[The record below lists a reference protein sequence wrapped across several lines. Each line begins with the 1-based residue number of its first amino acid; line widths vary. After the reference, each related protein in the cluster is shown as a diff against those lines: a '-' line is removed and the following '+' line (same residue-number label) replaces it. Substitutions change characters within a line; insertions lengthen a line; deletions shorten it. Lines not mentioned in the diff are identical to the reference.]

1 MIISSMLPVVP
12 KKTRGASDFL
22 FIPTG
27 IASSVPA
34 SEKNQ
39 VPGAA
44 LHISTE
50 IQGKQAVQK
59 IL

>member
-1 MIISSMLPVVP
+1 MVPVVP

-27 IASSVPA
+27 IASSAPA

-39 VPGAA
+39 VPSAA
-44 LHISTE
+44 LQSKEIYWKHIFFF
-50 IQGKQAVQK
+50 
-59 IL
+59 LFCF